1 MAVIEKIRNRAGL
14 LIGFVGFSLFAFILG
29 DLFSSSKGIFSKN
42 ETSVGVIA
50 GKKINVMDFE
60 SRVQEMAN
68 NYKVQNN
75 TESIDQATMDQ
86 IREQAWN
93 QLVNDEV
100 MGTQYNKLGL
110 TVSSDELFDMVQGK
124 NIHPQV
130 RQAFTD
136 PKTGQFN
143 PSSVLTFLKN
153 MDNDPTGKTKAQW
166 VIFEKAMRQERMQQK
181 YNDLVK
187 GGLYVTTAEAKED
200 FMAKNRTASLKY
212 VMIPYSTIVD
222 STIEVSDADL
232 KAVYNENLKK
242 YKQVASRAIDYVTFD
257 VNPSDVDRQ
266 AAANDIAKIT
276 EGFKTATN
284 DSAFVAANS
293 DSPFDASFH
302 KKGTLPFN
310 IDSIMF
316 AAPVGTVVGPFEEN
330 GTYRLSKLTASKMM
344 ADSVKARHI
353 LLKMD
358 PAKDAE
364 IRGRA
369 DSIKTALK
377 GGAKF
382 EVLANQYS
390 TDQAANQKGGDLGWF
405 NSQMMVK
412 EFSDAC
418 FGAKKGEIVIVQTQF
433 GLHIAEVEDISA
445 ASRQVQ
451 VANVTKR
458 IEPSTKTMQMVFTK
472 ANEFANK
479 NATADAFDK
488 AVKDQNLTKLTEQNI
503 VENAR
508 QVGALENSRELVRW
522 SFGAK
527 VGDISKAF
535 EFGNRFVIAKLTDI
549 REKGFSTLEQVKD
562 QVTYEAR
569 RDKKAQQLIEKLSKA
584 GSNIDAI
591 GAAVQQPVNPAE
603 NVSFASPFLGNAGNE
618 GAVVGTAMT
627 LKAGQVS
634 APIKGVSG
642 VYVVVVNS
650 FNEPQMPKD
659 FKDAANQLRQ
669 QLAGRSQYEVF
680 NALREKANIDDN
692 RGKFY

>member
-1 MAVIEKIRNRAGL
+1 MAVIGKIRNRAGL

-29 DLFSSSKGIFSKN
+29 DLFSSSKGIFSKT
-42 ETSVGVIA
+42 ETSVGVIS
-50 GKKINVMDFE
+50 GQKINVMDFE
-60 SRVQEMAN
+60 SRVQEMAG
-68 NYKVQNN
+68 NYKIQNN

-100 MGTQYNKLGL
+100 LGTQFSKLGL

-166 VIFEKAMRQERMQQK
+166 VIFEKAMRQERLQQK
-181 YNDLVK
+181 YNDLLK

-212 VMIPYSTIVD
+212 VMIPFSTIVD
-222 STIEVSDADL
+222 STIEVSDAEL
-232 KAVYNENLKK
+232 KAVYNENLKS

-257 VNPSDVDRQ
+257 VTPSDVDRQ

-276 EGFKTATN
+276 EGFKLASN
-284 DSAFVAANS
+284 DSAFVASNS
-293 DSPFDASFH
+293 DAPLDASFH

-330 GTYRLSKLTASKMM
+330 GTYRLSKLTGSKMM

-358 PAKDAE
+358 PAKAAE
-364 IRGRA
+364 IKMRA

-382 EVLANQYS
+382 ELLAAQYS

-405 NSQMMVK
+405 GAQMMVK
-412 EFSDAC
+412 EFSEAC
-418 FGAKKGEIVIVQTQF
+418 FAAKKGEIVIVQTQF

-458 IEPSTKTMQMVFTK
+458 IEPSTKTVQMVFTK

-479 NATADAFDK
+479 NATADAYNK
-488 AVKDQNLTKLTEQNI
+488 AVKDQNLTKLSEKNI
-503 VENAR
+503 AENAR

-527 VGDISKAF
+527 VGDISKAY
-535 EFGNRFVIAKLTDI
+535 EFGNRFVIAMLTDI

-562 QVTYEAR
+562 QVTDEAR
-569 RDKKAQQLIEKLSKA
+569 RDKKAQQLIEKLGKA

-591 GAAVQQPVNPAE
+591 AAAVQQPVNPAE

-618 GAVVGTAMT
+618 GTVVGTAMT